1 MLLPVS
7 ALPGGTLAQAPRF
20 IDWLARAG
28 QRWWQVLPLG
38 PPDEFGSP
46 YASPSAFAA
55 WPGLLADPHARVDEA
70 DREAFRAANAYWID
84 DWVAAAG
91 PGALDDQVRF
101 AREWAGVRAYAAARG
116 VRIAGDVPFY
126 VAGGSADV
134 TAHPEL
140 FAGDVVAGVP
150 PDDFSADGQ
159 LWGNPP
165 YLWDAMRAEGHRWWV
180 ERLRRAAALFDA
192 VRVDHFRGF
201 AAWWAV
207 PRGAPTAREGEW
219 RRGPGAEVIDA
230 VRREVPQ
237 LGLFA
242 EDLGII
248 TPDVVELRE
257 RLGLPGMVVL
267 QYAFGGGWDNP
278 HRFDN
283 HAVRSVVVTGTHDNP
298 TVLGWWAAQ
307 GDDVR
312 RHAHEAAASWGVV
325 EEAPHRMLVRLALAS
340 RAGLAVIP
348 AQDLLGLGDEA
359 RTNTPGTVEGNWRWR
374 LEDGQLTDALAAW
387 LRRAADAAGRLPEP
401 EPRAGAPAA

>member
-159 LWGNPP
+159 WGNPP
-165 YLWDAMRAEGHRWWV
+165 YLWMRCARRVTAGGWSGCAARRRCSTPCAWTTSV
-180 ERLRRAAALFDA
+180 ASRRGGPCRAGRPRRARAS
-192 VRVDHFRGF
+192 
-201 AAWWAV
+201 
-207 PRGAPTAREGEW
+207 GAG
-219 RRGPGAEVIDA
+219 GPG
-230 VRREVPQ
+230 RR
-237 LGLFA
+237 
-242 EDLGII
+242 
-248 TPDVVELRE
+248 
-257 RLGLPGMVVL
+257 
-267 QYAFGGGWDNP
+267 
-278 HRFDN
+278 
-283 HAVRSVVVTGTHDNP
+283 
-298 TVLGWWAAQ
+298 
-307 GDDVR
+307 
-312 RHAHEAAASWGVV
+312 
-325 EEAPHRMLVRLALAS
+325 
-340 RAGLAVIP
+340 
-348 AQDLLGLGDEA
+348 
-359 RTNTPGTVEGNWRWR
+359 
-374 LEDGQLTDALAAW
+374 
-387 LRRAADAAGRLPEP
+387 
-401 EPRAGAPAA
+401 